1 MNKKLSK
8 TIVLLIAV
16 VALLAVAVGGTLAY
30 LITSTNS
37 IVNVFTPA
45 IESTEIKEEFNGTSK
60 SSVKI

>member
-16 VALLAVAVGGTLAY
+16 VALLAVSVSGTLAY

-45 IESTEIKEEFNGTSK
+45 IESTEIK
-60 SSVKI
+60 